1 MCMWCPGPLIMVTVV
16 NLVKLIGFLYHTI
29 SSYLLS
35 TYSQIAISLLIV
47 SFKFVLFCEIFKM
60 ISVLIRYI

>member
-1 MCMWCPGPLIMVTVV
+1 MVTVV